1 MPIHTQTLSGKW
13 WGKASERARVMW
25 SQEAQKKDLSTDFNA
40 IHQLCTH
47 THTYIHEYIIYVY
60 ASVFCLLTGTFSTS
74 ALVNG
79 NGNCKHYRR
88 AGEQMPCWAQKKQAK
103 IVTKKGRRGK
113 WNILETSTTLM
124 LMFENAVQTL
134 AICYAWDQRKGTA
147 LHWNAVFMFPKIIT
161 VSKKY
166 TQV

>member
-1 MPIHTQTLSGKW
+1 MVE
-13 WGKASERARVMW
+13 SERASESIW